1 MESNILVIRDWN
13 WKIRINVIES
23 SRERNREKRVAFIAL
38 FCFCCRGKKKED
50 EERRKKPIVIFS
62 NFPNWTQCTNARV
75 KGVSRL
81 FGKRGSNSGKVNRTK
96 RRSPSLPPSLPRLLP
111 RDGQIGRWNNR
122 QSRTVMER
130 AERKSRIN
138 ARKLHA
144 RYNICQLRQE
154 VG

>member
-38 FCFCCRGKKKED
+38 FRFCCRGKKK

-62 NFPNWTQCTNARV
+62 NFPNWTRCTSVRV

-81 FGKRGSNSGKVNRTK
+81 FGKRGSNSGKANRTK

>member
-23 SRERNREKRVAFIAL
+23 RAQSRETRCIYRVVSFLPPA
-38 FCFCCRGKKKED
+38 KKK

-62 NFPNWTQCTNARV
+62 NFPNWTRCTSARV
-75 KGVSRL
+75 KGVSPL
-81 FGKRGSNSGKVNRTK
+81 FGKRGSNSGKANRTK